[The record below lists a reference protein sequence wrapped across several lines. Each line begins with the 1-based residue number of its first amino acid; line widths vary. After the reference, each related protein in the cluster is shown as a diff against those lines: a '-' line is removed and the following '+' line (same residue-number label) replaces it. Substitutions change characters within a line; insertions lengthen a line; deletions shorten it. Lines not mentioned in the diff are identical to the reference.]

1 MAVYEGSNG
10 TVKVDVAATGTPAAV
25 ASVRSWSL
33 DISRE
38 TVESTA
44 MGVGS
49 RTYLKGLESF
59 SGSMDVVYDDA
70 EAALVSSALN
80 PTTDDVVA
88 VELYPDGDV
97 AATKF
102 AGNIIVTGYSVSAS
116 YDGLVEAS
124 VSFTGTG
131 DLTTETI

>member
-10 TVKVDVAATGTPAAV
+10 TVKIKSGADALTAV
-25 ASVRSWSL
+25 ASVRTWSI
-33 DISRE
+33 DITRE

-59 SGSMDVVYDDA
+59 SGSMDIVYDDA
-70 EAALVSSALN
+70 EDAIVKAALS
-80 PTTDDVVA
+80 PITDDTVS
-88 VELYPDGDV
+88 VELYPDLDV
-97 AATKF
+97 VATKF
-102 AGNIIVTGYSVSAS
+102 AGDIIVTSYSVTTA

-124 VSFTGTG
+124 ISFQGTG

>member
-10 TVKVDVAATGTPAAV
+10 TVKIKSGADALTAV
-25 ASVRSWSL
+25 ASVRTWSI
-33 DISRE
+33 DITRE

-49 RTYLKGLESF
+49 RTYLKGLESY
-59 SGSMDVVYDDA
+59 SGSMDIVYDDA
-70 EAALVSSALN
+70 EDAIVKAALS
-80 PTTDDVVA
+80 PITDDTVS
-88 VELYPDGDV
+88 VELYPDLDV
-97 AATKF
+97 VATKF
-102 AGNIIVTGYSVSAS
+102 AGDIIVTSYSITTS

-124 VSFTGTG
+124 ISFQGTG